1 MNEHQ
6 VAVRVDAEQC
16 MALGEV
22 LRHYSF
28 RESFY
33 RRPFL
38 TAAFPEEFKLRMYFF
53 SVGICHQTWHLA
65 HPAANLYGW
74 DYLEDG
80 FLRMFQENAWLT
92 DPFRVSGASILFIGE
107 ALASYFVPAGSTV
120 STLDRLV
127 ERARLYRDMAEK
139 LLTRYEGLVSRLL
152 EASQGRVGGE
162 EGLYRR
168 LADFEAY
175 SDPLQ
180 KKSSFW
186 VKLLLDAGLWQV
198 SDPEN
203 LLPVMD
209 YHMQRVLLRTGAVE
223 IIDPELRKA
232 LKDRKELPDD
242 TVIRRSCIEA
252 SARMAGAAGLG
263 VLQMND
269 VLYMLGRSCCF
280 EEPLCRS
287 GHCDKTPCSLVR
299 TLEIEEHTQC
309 IFSGVCRGAVAEECV
324 TLWNPVVKT
333 HYY

>member
-6 VAVRVDAEQC
+6 VVVRVDVEQC
-16 MALGEV
+16 MALGRV

-38 TAAFPEEFKLRMYFF
+38 TTELSEELKLRMYFF
-53 SVGICHQTWHLA
+53 AVGICHQTWHLA

-80 FLRMFQENAWLT
+80 FLRMFHENSWLT
-92 DPFRVSGASILFIGE
+92 DTFCVAEATTSAIGE
-107 ALASYFVPAGSTV
+107 ALASYFIPSGSTL
-120 STLDRLV
+120 STLDRLE
-127 ERARLYRDMAEK
+127 ERASLYRDMAEK
-139 LLTRYEGLVSRLL
+139 LIARYEGKVSRLL
-152 EASQGRVGGE
+152 QASQNKVGGK

-168 LADFEAY
+168 LSDFEAY

-186 VKLLLDAGLWQV
+186 IKLLVDAGLWQIQ
-198 SDPEN
+198 DPEI
-203 LLPVMD
+203 LIPVMD

-223 IIDPELRKA
+223 VVDPKLRKA
-232 LKDRKELPDD
+232 LIDRRELPDE
-242 TVIRRSCIEA
+242 TIVRKACIEA
-252 SARMAGAAGLG
+252 SAHIAKTAGLD

-287 GHCDKTPCSLVR
+287 GRCAKNPCSLVR
-299 TLEIEEHTQC
+299 TLELKEHTQC
-309 IFSGVCRGAVAEECV
+309 IFSSACRGAVAEEYIK
-324 TLWNPVVKT
+324 LWNPVVKT